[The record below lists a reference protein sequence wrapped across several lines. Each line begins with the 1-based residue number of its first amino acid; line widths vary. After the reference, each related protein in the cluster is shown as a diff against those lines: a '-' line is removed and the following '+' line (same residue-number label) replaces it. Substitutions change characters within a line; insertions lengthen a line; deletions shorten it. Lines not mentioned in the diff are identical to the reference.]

1 MNTEIKIKMLRDGA
15 VLPTPATD
23 GSVGYDVF
31 FPEDVCVFAKSR
43 TKIPLGFALEMPD
56 DVFCIIKGRSG
67 CGVNGVPGKYGGKY
81 NANVIDG
88 VIDTDYRGELNL
100 TLQSFEFCSFCLGKG
115 QRIAQL
121 VFLPRVS
128 VSFNQ
133 TDSLTETARG
143 DKGFNSSGI

>member
-1 MNTEIKIKMLRDGA
+1 MNTEIKIKMLRGGA
-15 VLPTPATD
+15 VVPTQATD

-31 FPEDVCVFAKSR
+31 LPEDVCVFAKSR
-43 TKIPLGFALEMPD
+43 TRIPLGFAIEMPD

-115 QRIAQL
+115 HRIAQL
-121 VFLPRVS
+121 VFLPRLS
-128 VSFNQ
+128 VSFSE

>member
-15 VLPTPATD
+15 VLPTQATD
-23 GSVGYDVF
+23 SSVGYDVF
-31 FPEDVCVFAKSR
+31 LPEDVCIFAKSR

-128 VSFNQ
+128 VSFCK

>member
-1 MNTEIKIKMLRDGA
+1 MNTEIKIKMLREGA
-15 VLPTPATD
+15 VLPTQATD

-31 FPEDVCVFAKSR
+31 LPEDVCIFAKSR

-100 TLQSFEFCSFCLGKG
+100 TLQSFEFRSFCLGKG
-115 QRIAQL
+115 RRIAQL

-128 VSFNQ
+128 VSFCE

>member
-1 MNTEIKIKMLRDGA
+1 MNTEIKIKMLREGA
-15 VLPTPATD
+15 VLPTTATD

-31 FPEDVCVFAKSR
+31 LPEDVCIFAKSR

-128 VSFNQ
+128 VSFSE
-133 TDSLTETARG
+133 TDSLSETARG

>member
-31 FPEDVCVFAKSR
+31 LPEDVCIFAKSR

-88 VIDTDYRGELNL
+88 VIDTDYRGELNH
-100 TLQSFEFCSFCLGKG
+100 TLKSDKFSSLFLRKG
-115 QRIAQL
+115 QRSAQL
-121 VFLPRVS
+121 VFIPRVS
-128 VSFNQ
+128 VSFYK

>member
-15 VLPTPATD
+15 VIPTQATD

-31 FPEDVCVFAKSR
+31 LPEDVCVFAKSR
-43 TKIPLGFALEMPD
+43 TKIPLGFAIEMPD

-67 CGVNGVPGKYGGKY
+67 CSVNGIPGKYGGKY

-88 VIDTDYRGELNL
+88 VIDSDYRGELNH

-115 QRIAQL
+115 YRIAQL

-128 VSFNQ
+128 VSFSE
-133 TDSLTETARG
+133 TESLSDTARG
-143 DKGFNSSGI
+143 DKGFNSSGK